1 MEESHIL
8 NVQSNVINSLIT
20 VQNNIAGFLLNIQKN
35 ILSQLE
41 KILQIIN
48 NNLPSDNMQNFQNFN
63 AEIYNNNSEKEPYY
77 NMLGFPSY
85 QIVTRQ
91 LSPQDPNRS
100 ALQDYYSIKFFKEDI
115 TVQHLESI
123 GFNGNRD
130 NSPIII
136 TKFVDLDIIYE
147 EIPVEYKLNLFFT
160 DSNRNIDNRIPFF
173 INVVELSYTILYGF
187 LINISRYSNEDID
200 LESLGIQ
207 DVIKDL
213 NFTIPNP
220 RFAKSVIFS

>member
-1 MEESHIL
+1 MTYYFNFIIKILYIYIYIFMDDGHIL

-63 AEIYNNNSEKEPYY
+63 AEIYNNNSENETYY

-85 QIVTRQ
+85 KIVTRL
-91 LSPQDPNRS
+91 LSPQDQNRS
-100 ALQDYYSIKFFKEDI
+100 AQQDYYSIKFFKEDI

-123 GFNGNRD
+123 GFIGKKINAPFIY
-130 NSPIII
+130 SP
-136 TKFVDLDIIYE
+136 DIINE

-160 DSNRNIDNRIPFF
+160 DSNRNIDNRNPFF
-173 INVVELSYTILYGF
+173 INVVELSYTTRFGF
-187 LINISRYSNEDID
+187 LINISRFSNEDPD
-200 LESLGIQ
+200 LKIS
-207 DVIKDL
+207 
-213 NFTIPNP
+213 NP
-220 RFAKSVIFS
+220 RFARV